1 MAVTKIWKVTDRF
14 DKLINY
20 AMNPEKTD
28 VDIEKYH
35 PVKDLIKYAADG
47 DKTEKCFY
55 TRIFTTFIGIHAQD
69 FNILCTWFSEIAYIV
84 I

>member
-35 PVKDLIKYAADG
+35 PVGDLIKITVQPDLREDELRVFAG
-47 DKTEKCFY
+47 
-55 TRIFTTFIGIHAQD
+55 
-69 FNILCTWFSEIAYIV
+69 
-84 I
+84 